1 MSSPETVI
9 IEFTTVTR
17 PPYFQT
23 HTTFGSGPT
32 DQTHRHRLVLVPQG
46 SVGIETLG
54 KDGLGEEVWLLD
66 HRPVN
71 FPYIM
76 SKVLC
81 CPSVRSVTEDKYVYL
96 LGELS
101 KPALGW

>member
-1 MSSPETVI
+1 M
-9 IEFTTVTR
+9 
-17 PPYFQT
+17 
-23 HTTFGSGPT
+23 
-32 DQTHRHRLVLVPQG
+32 
-46 SVGIETLG
+46 G